1 MAVVGMSSRI
11 CAKSL
16 KLLGAGEALR
26 LKIFSQFFLV
36 KPSIYVSKL
45 NFVLDALL
53 DVSLDTR
60 PPLNSAR
67 VPFRTRFRLYG
78 NP

>member
-1 MAVVGMSSRI
+1 MIVVCGE
-11 CAKSL
+11 CAFRSEGA
-16 KLLGAGEALR
+16 GAGEALR

>member
-1 MAVVGMSSRI
+1 MCYWDR
-11 CAKSL
+11 
-16 KLLGAGEALR
+16 AGEALP
-26 LKIFSQFFLV
+26 LKIFSRFFLV
-36 KPSIYVSKL
+36 EPIIYDTKL

-53 DVSLDTR
+53 DVSLDIR

-67 VPFRTRFRLYG
+67 VPLKTRFRLYG

>member
-1 MAVVGMSSRI
+1 MSGSRVVRMTSENI
-11 CAKSL
+11 
-16 KLLGAGEALR
+16 GAGEALR
-26 LKIFSQFFLV
+26 LKIFSRFFLV
-36 KPSIYVSKL
+36 KPTIYDYKL

-53 DVSLDTR
+53 DVSLDAR

-67 VPFRTRFRLYG
+67 VPLKTRFRLYG

>member
-1 MAVVGMSSRI
+1 MME
-11 CAKSL
+11 L
-16 KLLGAGEALR
+16 FENLGAGEALR
-26 LKIFSQFFLV
+26 HTIFSRFFSL
-36 KPSIYVSKL
+36 KRTIYGSRL

-60 PPLNSAR
+60 PPHNSAR
-67 VPFRTRFRLYG
+67 VLLKTRFRLDG